1 MFKNLI
7 QLRKTATIFTIFAL
21 ALIVVA
27 CAEDETEV
35 VFELPDGEIYET
47 RTVDEDGYL
56 ASYPTPDLED
66 AYFLGWYTDEDF
78 EELFRIEDAIT
89 EDKTV
94 YAETTAYDGETL
106 KTPLTDRLEMPDYE
120 GKTFHEDG
128 IGEAELNQ
136 CIDGDTTWFTA
147 SGQFANV
154 RYLNIDTPESTG
166 EIEPWGKASSD
177 FVCEALEEADTI
189 VLEYEPHP
197 DQGHPEEH
205 PSVGRTGTYGRDLA
219 YVWYDGRLLNLEV
232 VELGFSPASNP
243 GQSQYGE
250 YLTMAHHN
258 AAMTGRHIHGEEDPD
273 FNIDDPEDVT
283 IADLNENTD
292 DYIDQF
298 VNVEGVIYQRDDDG
312 VYICDGEET
321 IYVYTMGDPSSKLQT
336 GHEVRMEE
344 LFLTYWRGSL
354 QLTNFDS
361 DLTDV
366 LDTDADT
373 DCIE

>member
-1 MFKNLI
+1 MKKVLTGFL
-7 QLRKTATIFTIFAL
+7 IFAL
-21 ALIVVA
+21 TFLIVA

-35 VFELPDGEIYET
+35 VFELPDGEIYDT

-56 ASYPTPDLED
+56 SSYPMPELEET
-66 AYFLGWYTDEDF
+66 YFLGWYMDEDF
-78 EELFRIEDAIT
+78 EELFRVDDAID
-89 EDKTV
+89 EDLTVFAKTLP
-94 YAETTAYDGETL
+94 YDGETL

-120 GKTFHEDG
+120 GKSFPDDG

-147 SGQFANV
+147 DGQFVNV

-232 VELGFSPASNP
+232 IELGFSPASNA

-250 YLTMAHHN
+250 LLTMAHRN
-258 AAMTGRHIHGEEDPD
+258 AAMTGRHMHGEEDPD

-298 VNVEGVIYQRDDDG
+298 VNVEGVIYSRDSDG
-312 VYICDGEET
+312 VHICDGEET
-321 IYVYTMGDPSSKLQT
+321 IYVYTMGDPTSKLQT
-336 GHEVRMEE
+336 GHEVRMEQ
-344 LFLTYWRGSL
+344 LYLTEWQGNL

-361 DLTDV
+361 SYTSV
-366 LDTDADT
+366 LDEEADADCL
-373 DCIE
+373 D